1 MRRRRLLAAVRDRMR
16 HEASAPTVREAPP
29 VPPAARRDRAP
40 LPAEHDDE
48 LERLEAEARY
58 HHDRAD
64 LYRAR
69 TISGSS
75 APTSPGRLRE
85 LERTATAAAERLQAA
100 KRSRAGRA

>member
-1 MRRRRLLAAVRDRMR
+1 MR
-16 HEASAPTVREAPP
+16 HEASAPAVREAPP
-29 VPPAARRDRAP
+29 VSPAARRDRAP
-40 LPAEHDDE
+40 RPAEHDDE

-85 LERTATAAAERLQAA
+85 LERTATAAADRLQAA
-100 KRSRAGRA
+100 KRSRARQA

>member
-16 HEASAPTVREAPP
+16 KDASASAVPEATP
-29 VPPAARRDRAP
+29 PPAPSRRRPA
-40 LPAEHDDE
+40 AEHDDE

-64 LYRAR
+64 LYRAK

-75 APTSPGRLRE
+75 SPTTPGRLRV
-85 LERTATAAAERLQAA
+85 LERTAAAAADRLATA
-100 KRSRAGRA
+100 KRSRARRS